1 MGSFKM
7 TMWADNIKFVKDII
21 DGKYQK
27 IDSAAAE
34 MNENAETLLKDPSCQ
49 KSREHFL
56 SAMRVLE
63 LVQIGEIEMLL
74 ETITG
79 DLHGKERDMLLSES
93 KEKIATREKALTR
106 AN

>member
-1 MGSFKM
+1 
-7 TMWADNIKFVKDII
+7 MWADNIKFVKDII

-27 IDSAAAE
+27 IESAAAE
-34 MNENAETLLKDPSCQ
+34 VFTIFINIDYWLLSYCIFFLQMNENAETLLKDPSCQ

-74 ETITG
+74 DTITG
-79 DLHGKERDMLLSES
+79 VCILKF
-93 KEKIATREKALTR
+93 
-106 AN
+106 